1 MKDTYAVLRIS
12 GLQYL
17 VREGDVV
24 DVVKSK
30 ELRPEVL
37 LLNEEG
43 KLTIGTPIV
52 EGTKIDIEVENE
64 YNEKIQIRRYK
75 SKSRYRV
82 TKGFKYPMQR
92 LIIKG
97 INKKAEA
104 EKTEKVEVKSSMSAK
119 EQSDL
124 KHELVLSKS
133 KELEK
138 KKTTVK
144 VKNN

>member
-37 LLNEEG
+37 LLNQEG

-75 SKSRYRV
+75 SKSRYRR

-92 LIIKG
+92 LVITG
-97 INKKAEA
+97 INKD
-104 EKTEKVEVKSSMSAK
+104 SMSAK
-119 EQSDL
+119 EL
-124 KHELVLSKS
+124 EAKKVK
-133 KELEK
+133 KESIKKVEK
-138 KKTTVK
+138 VAVKKEGKPKVKTTVK
-144 VKNN
+144 VKTN

>member
-37 LLNEEG
+37 LLNQEG

-75 SKSRYRV
+75 SKSRYRR

-92 LIIKG
+92 LVITG
-97 INKKAEA
+97 INNKAEA
-104 EKTEKVEVKSSMSAK
+104 KKVEKAEVKKEVKPKAK
-119 EQSDL
+119 
-124 KHELVLSKS
+124 V
-133 KELEK
+133 
-138 KKTTVK
+138 TVK
-144 VKNN
+144 KATK